1 MKIKAN
7 NANSPIWKDVY
18 SHSKLPQQLEPLNE
32 IATNLWWVWNHEG
45 AKLFGKIDKQLW
57 KSTEGNLNPIVQT
70 IILSASAVRML
81 PHIALYLLHKKEIDA
96 DLLKVQDRKP
106 TVLNL
111 IKACTREKSFRNLF
125 YYRMGEY
132 RSVFISWLLPPE
144 RTMTIWCPHIGK
156 GAHLEHSYATYL
168 NAESIGDDFYCLQMV
183 TLGNGK
189 GGRPTIGNDVKIY
202 TGATVFGGIHIGN
215 HVTIGAGAVVFQDI
229 PDGATVVGNP
239 GRIIQK

>member
-1 MKIKAN
+1 
-7 NANSPIWKDVY
+7 
-18 SHSKLPQQLEPLNE
+18 
-32 IATNLWWVWNHEG
+32 
-45 AKLFGKIDKQLW
+45 
-57 KSTEGNLNPIVQT
+57 
-70 IILSASAVRML
+70 ML

-111 IKACTREKSFRNLF
+111 IKACTRERSFRNLF

-183 TLGNGK
+183 TLGM
-189 GGRPTIGNDVKIY
+189 TIGILILKRISRSLAPSILAASMRSPG
-202 TGATVFGGIHIGN
+202 TLCRPAT
-215 HVTIGAGAVVFQDI
+215 
-229 PDGATVVGNP
+229 
-239 GRIIQK
+239 

>member
-1 MKIKAN
+1 
-7 NANSPIWKDVY
+7 
-18 SHSKLPQQLEPLNE
+18 
-32 IATNLWWVWNHEG
+32 
-45 AKLFGKIDKQLW
+45 
-57 KSTEGNLNPIVQT
+57 
-70 IILSASAVRML
+70 ML

-111 IKACTREKSFRNLF
+111 IKACTRERSFRNLF

-183 TLGNGK
+183 TLGM
-189 GGRPTIGNDVKIY
+189 TIGILILNKIWLLVAPSMRAASTRS
-202 TGATVFGGIHIGN
+202 TGTFCKPAI
-215 HVTIGAGAVVFQDI
+215 
-229 PDGATVVGNP
+229 
-239 GRIIQK
+239 